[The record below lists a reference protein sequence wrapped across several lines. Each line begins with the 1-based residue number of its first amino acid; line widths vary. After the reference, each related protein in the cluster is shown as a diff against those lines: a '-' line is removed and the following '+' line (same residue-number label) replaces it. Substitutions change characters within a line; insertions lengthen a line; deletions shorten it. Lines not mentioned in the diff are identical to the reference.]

1 MAFEKNIAVLV
12 LENLNL
18 LRCLENKSSPLSIF
32 LSCIDQGD
40 EMETEDF
47 EEDEANKGEAEDE
60 SLGENDEDMDAKEDE
75 EKEQIADEQS
85 REGMEGNEKQDE
97 GESPKV
103 GGYQFLSFTG
113 YADSKYFET
122 IIFITLPPK
131 PPHTRSS

>member
-1 MAFEKNIAVLV
+1 MTIGKSIAVLV
-12 LENLNL
+12 LEKLNL
-18 LRCLENKSSPLSIF
+18 LRFSIF

-47 EEDEANKGEAEDE
+47 EEDEANKGEAEDK

-75 EKEQIADEQS
+75 EKEQMADEQS

-97 GESPKV
+97 GESPQV

-113 YADSKYFET
+113 YADSK
-122 IIFITLPPK
+122 
-131 PPHTRSS
+131 